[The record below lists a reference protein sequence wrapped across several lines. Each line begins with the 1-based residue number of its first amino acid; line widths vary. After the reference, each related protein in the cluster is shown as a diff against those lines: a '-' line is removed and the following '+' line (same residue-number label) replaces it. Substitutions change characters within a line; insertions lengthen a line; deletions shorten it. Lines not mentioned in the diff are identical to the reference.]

1 MQNRLLNRMLNDGFN
16 MNTIN
21 AFEAI
26 INGHDYV
33 ASESPATAVSYLT
46 ELRNTIDSTIKGI
59 EAEVLKKMQEGQMVD
74 GYEINYRSGR
84 SAIPEPER
92 LAHRLIKEGFG
103 EDIYHEPKLKSMTEL
118 RKKFRRNEFA
128 TNILQEEIVRAPA
141 VQVLIRTTGI

>member
-1 MQNRLLNRMLNDGFN
+1 MENRLLKRMIEMGYNKQ
-16 MNTIN
+16 TIE
-21 AFEAI
+21 AFDTI
-26 INGHDYV
+26 INGG
-33 ASESPATAVSYLT
+33 ASDTGYSPATSVSYLT
-46 ELRNTIDSTIKGI
+46 ELRNTIDSSIKRI
-59 EAEVLKKMQEGQMVD
+59 EASVLERLQEGQMVD

-84 SAIPEPER
+84 SSIPEPER

-128 TNILQEEIVRAPA
+128 TNILQEEIVRAPS